1 MVDRTYAG
9 SPGRV
14 PWRTGSPS
22 NTCGGFFSATSH
34 RSSTRRAHEGTTS
47 DNTADREREQQYVR
61 VLREVTAGDS
71 LGPLEETPEGPA
83 LRRFE
88 LSGIAF
94 PAALVE
100 RMIAERM
107 LAADGERGVVI
118 TAQGQRF
125 FTRHR

>member
-1 MVDRTYAG
+1 
-9 SPGRV
+9 
-14 PWRTGSPS
+14 
-22 NTCGGFFSATSH
+22 
-34 RSSTRRAHEGTTS
+34 
-47 DNTADREREQQYVR
+47 
-61 VLREVTAGDS
+61 VLREVVAGDS
-71 LGPLEETPEGPA
+71 LGPSEETPEGSA

-94 PAALVE
+94 PTALVD

-107 LAADGERGVVI
+107 LTTDGERGVVI